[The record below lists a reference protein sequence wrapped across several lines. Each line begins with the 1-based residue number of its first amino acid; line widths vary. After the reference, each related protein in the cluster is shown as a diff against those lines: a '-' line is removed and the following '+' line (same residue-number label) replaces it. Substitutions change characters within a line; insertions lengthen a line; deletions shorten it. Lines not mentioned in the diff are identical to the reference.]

1 MKDIIIVYSCAT
13 NSVTC
18 TFIHILCVSDTT
30 FIDSLPQLELFVI
43 QRYDA
48 ATEL

>member
-1 MKDIIIVYSCAT
+1 MRICER
-13 NSVTC
+13 
-18 TFIHILCVSDTT
+18 DTT

-48 ATEL
+48 TTEL